1 MAELTNESKQEL
13 NKIIEQLTSIAN
25 SEDDNTTKMLAS
37 ILSMNDDEFD
47 IMAPIFTNS
56 FQQQLN
62 HVNDKLVLI
71 QALQLQGVKYE
82 DLLSALN
89 EISNLSIEDLNISQ
103 KKFDFILQL
112 LGYIVNAYGEVEGTS
127 KRIVQMPTERV
138 NEEVKF
144 PFYATDGA
152 AGADV
157 YALEDV
163 EIGPGETKIIPTGLK
178 MEIPYGYAVLVQMR
192 SGLAAKT
199 KLRLANSVGLIDS
212 DYRGEIGIILE
223 NIEPKIK
230 DLVLDEEG
238 RATGIEYGRSY
249 SIGKGERI
257 AQLRLVEV
265 PKMAFLEVEKVSETE
280 RNIGG
285 YGSTGR

>member
-62 HVNDKLVLI
+62 RVNDKLVLI

-82 DLLSALN
+82 DLLSALD
-89 EISNLSIEDLNISQ
+89 EISNLSIKDINISQ

-127 KRIVQMPTERV
+127 KRIVQIPTERV

-178 MEIPYGYAVLVQMR
+178 MEIPYGYAVLIQMR

-265 PKMAFLEVEKVSETE
+265 PKMAFLEVEKVSETA
-280 RNIGG
+280 RNIGR

>member
-127 KRIVQMPTERV
+127 KRIVQIPTERV

>member
-25 SEDDNTTKMLAS
+25 SEDDSTTKMLAS

-89 EISNLSIEDLNISQ
+89 EISNLSIKDMNISQ

-112 LGYIVNAYGEVEGTS
+112 LGYIINAYGEVEGTS
-127 KRIVQMPTERV
+127 KRIVQIPTERV

-192 SGLAAKT
+192 SGLAAKS

-265 PKMAFLEVEKVSETE
+265 PKMAFLEVEKVSETA

>member
-1 MAELTNESKQEL
+1 MAKLTNESKQEL

-89 EISNLSIEDLNISQ
+89 EISNLSIEDMNISQ

-112 LGYIVNAYGEVEGTS
+112 LGYIINAYGEVEGTS
-127 KRIVQMPTERV
+127 KRIVQIPTERV

-178 MEIPYGYAVLVQMR
+178 MEIPYGYAVLVQPR
-192 SGLAAKT
+192 SGLSAKS
-199 KLRLANSVGLIDS
+199 KLRIANTPGLIDS

-265 PKMAFLEVEKVSETE
+265 PKMAFLEVEKVSETT

>member
-82 DLLSALN
+82 DLLSALD
-89 EISNLSIEDLNISQ
+89 EISNLSIKDLNISQ

-127 KRIVQMPTERV
+127 KRIVQIPTERI

-178 MEIPYGYAVLVQMR
+178 MEIPYGYAVLVQPR
-192 SGLAAKT
+192 SGLSAKS
-199 KLRLANSVGLIDS
+199 KLRIANTPGLIDS
-212 DYRGEIGIILE
+212 MR
-223 NIEPKIK
+223 
-230 DLVLDEEG
+230 
-238 RATGIEYGRSY
+238 
-249 SIGKGERI
+249 
-257 AQLRLVEV
+257 RLFQW
-265 PKMAFLEVEKVSETE
+265 AA
-280 RNIGG
+280 
-285 YGSTGR
+285 

>member
-1 MAELTNESKQEL
+1 MAELTNENKQEL

-89 EISNLSIEDLNISQ
+89 EISNLSIEDMNISQ

-112 LGYIVNAYGEVEGTS
+112 LGYIINAY
-127 KRIVQMPTERV
+127 
-138 NEEVKF
+138 EEV
-144 PFYATDGA
+144 
-152 AGADV
+152 
-157 YALEDV
+157 
-163 EIGPGETKIIPTGLK
+163 
-178 MEIPYGYAVLVQMR
+178 
-192 SGLAAKT
+192 
-199 KLRLANSVGLIDS
+199 
-212 DYRGEIGIILE
+212 
-223 NIEPKIK
+223 
-230 DLVLDEEG
+230 
-238 RATGIEYGRSY
+238 
-249 SIGKGERI
+249 
-257 AQLRLVEV
+257 
-265 PKMAFLEVEKVSETE
+265 
-280 RNIGG
+280 
-285 YGSTGR
+285 

>member
-89 EISNLSIEDLNISQ
+89 EISNLSIKDMNISQ

-127 KRIVQMPTERV
+127 KRIVQIPTERV

-192 SGLAAKT
+192 SGLAAKS

-265 PKMAFLEVEKVSETE
+265 PKMAFLEVEKVSETA

>member
-1 MAELTNESKQEL
+1 MAELTNENKQEL

-82 DLLSALN
+82 DLLSALD

-127 KRIVQMPTERV
+127 KRIVQIPTERV

-157 YALEDV
+157 YALEDI
-163 EIGPGETKIIPTGLK
+163 EIGPGETKIISTGLK
-178 MEIPYGYAVLVQMR
+178 MEIPYGYAVLIQMR
-192 SGLAAKT
+192 SGIAAKT
-199 KLRLANSVGLIDS
+199 KLRLANSVALIDS

-265 PKMAFLEVEKVSETE
+265 PKMAFLEVEKVSETT

>member
-25 SEDDNTTKMLAS
+25 SEDDSTTKMLAS

-112 LGYIVNAYGEVEGTS
+112 LGYIINAYGEVEGTS
-127 KRIVQMPTERV
+127 KRIVQIPTERV

-192 SGLAAKT
+192 SGLAAKS

-265 PKMAFLEVEKVSETE
+265 PKMAFLEVEKVSETA

>member
-82 DLLSALN
+82 DLLSALD

-127 KRIVQMPTERV
+127 KRIVQIPTERV

-163 EIGPGETKIIPTGLK
+163 EIGPGETKIISTGLK

>member
-1 MAELTNESKQEL
+1 MAELTNENKQEL

-82 DLLSALN
+82 DLLSALD

-127 KRIVQMPTERV
+127 KRIVQIPTERV

-157 YALEDV
+157 YALEDI
-163 EIGPGETKIIPTGLK
+163 EIGPGETKIISTGLK
-178 MEIPYGYAVLVQMR
+178 MEIPYGYAVLVQPR
-192 SGLAAKT
+192 SGLSAKS
-199 KLRLANSVGLIDS
+199 KLRIANTPGLIDS
-212 DYRGEIGIILE
+212 DYRGEIGVILE

-265 PKMAFLEVEKVSETE
+265 PKMAFLEVEKVSETT

>member
-1 MAELTNESKQEL
+1 MAELTNENKQEL

-47 IMAPIFTNS
+47 IMAPIFANS

-89 EISNLSIEDLNISQ
+89 EISNLSIEDMNISQ

-112 LGYIVNAYGEVEGTS
+112 LGYIINAYGEVEGTS
-127 KRIVQMPTERV
+127 KRIVQIPTERT

-178 MEIPYGYAVLVQMR
+178 MEIPYGYAILIQMR

-199 KLRLANSVGLIDS
+199 KLRLANSVALIDS
-212 DYRGEIGIILE
+212 DYRGEIGVILE

-230 DLVLDEEG
+230 DLILDEEG

-265 PKMAFLEVEKVSETE
+265 PKMAFLEVEKVSETT

>member
-82 DLLSALN
+82 DLLSALD

-127 KRIVQMPTERV
+127 KRIVQIPTERV

-157 YALEDV
+157 YALEDI
-163 EIGPGETKIIPTGLK
+163 EIGPGETKIISTGLK
-178 MEIPYGYAVLVQMR
+178 MEIPYGYAVLVQPR
-192 SGLAAKT
+192 SGLSAKS
-199 KLRLANSVGLIDS
+199 KLRIANTPGLIDS
-212 DYRGEIGIILE
+212 MRKLFQW
-223 NIEPKIK
+223 
-230 DLVLDEEG
+230 
-238 RATGIEYGRSY
+238 A
-249 SIGKGERI
+249 
-257 AQLRLVEV
+257 A
-265 PKMAFLEVEKVSETE
+265 
-280 RNIGG
+280 
-285 YGSTGR
+285 

>member
-1 MAELTNESKQEL
+1 MAKLTNESKQEL

-89 EISNLSIEDLNISQ
+89 EISNLSIEDMNISQ

-112 LGYIVNAYGEVEGTS
+112 LGYIINAYGEVEGTS
-127 KRIVQMPTERV
+127 KRIVQIPTERV

-163 EIGPGETKIIPTGLK
+163 EIGPGETKIISTGLK
-178 MEIPYGYAVLVQMR
+178 MEIPYGYAVLVQPR
-192 SGLAAKT
+192 SGLSAKS
-199 KLRLANSVGLIDS
+199 KLRIANTPGLIDS

-265 PKMAFLEVEKVSETE
+265 PKMAFLEVEKVSETT